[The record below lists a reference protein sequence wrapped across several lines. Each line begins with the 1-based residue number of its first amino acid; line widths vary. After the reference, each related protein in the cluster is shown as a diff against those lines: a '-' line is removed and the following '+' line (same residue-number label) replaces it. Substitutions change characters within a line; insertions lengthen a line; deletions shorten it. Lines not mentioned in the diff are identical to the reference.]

1 MPPAKTSSF
10 VCELPLML
18 VSDDERRLRIRLD
31 CARQVYNAVLG
42 ESLKRLDL
50 LRQSRGFQAA
60 RRLRGKVRRDAF
72 RTLDV
77 HFRLREY
84 DLHAYATQFSRYWLA
99 QHLDANTIQT
109 VASRAWNAVRH
120 YQFGVRGRPRF
131 KGKGQF
137 HSVEGKTGYPLGEAG
152 PALA

>member
-18 VSDDERRLRIRLD
+18 VGDDARRLRIRLD

-50 LRQSRGFQAA
+50 LRQARGFQAA
-60 RRLRGKVRRDAF
+60 RLKRGKERAVAF
-72 RTLDV
+72 RDLSV
-77 HFRLREY
+77 QFRLREY
-84 DLHAYATQFSRYWLA
+84 DLHAYATQFRRSWLGK
-99 QHLDANTIQT
+99 HLDANTIQT
-109 VASRAWNAVRH
+109 VASRAHTAVRQ

-131 KGKGQF
+131 KGKG
-137 HSVEGKTGYPLGEAG
+137 
-152 PALA
+152 